1 MNKLFVLIS
10 ESYQEMVNKVT
21 WPSLSSL
28 QSSSVLVLIAS
39 LIFALFIGLIDF
51 AEDMPIKCADDKQSH
66 WRLDDETI
74 YCIQF
79 RAALEP

>member
-39 LIFALFIGLIDF
+39 LIFALFIGLIDLGF
-51 AEDMPIKCADDKQSH
+51 ENVMS
-66 WRLDDETI
+66 LFYET
-74 YCIQF
+74 F
-79 RAALEP
+79 

>member
-39 LIFALFIGLIDF
+39 LIFALFIGIIDLGF
-51 AEDMPIKCADDKQSH
+51 ENVMS
-66 WRLDDETI
+66 LFYET
-74 YCIQF
+74 F
-79 RAALEP
+79 